1 MNTENIN
8 TEATAENVTEFP
20 KQEVQQPT
28 ITCTD
33 IAKLFGKAAAM
44 IGGGAVIG
52 AILRGQDL
60 SGLKGLGKACAG
72 IGIIGLSHAAGSA
85 AGDAVERDINNLSFA
100 AKLFFGGDE

>member
-1 MNTENIN
+1 MNTENVN

-20 KQEVQQPT
+20 KQEVQQPV
-28 ITCTD
+28 ITGTD
-33 IAKLFGKAAAM
+33 VAKLFGKAAAM

-85 AGDAVERDINNLSFA
+85 AGDAIERDINNLSFA